1 LKTTKTIAAVLA
13 VFLVAALFI
22 GAASA
27 ADPAAGDTVYV
38 YQYNATNASTSYY
51 LWESGSVA
59 GIVKSDSVG
68 TISGESVVAGLY
80 SNNST
85 VASNLFTI
93 KYPSLAL
100 AIYKAN
106 TGTSIADTTI
116 LKSQDLDFALT
127 GNNSLNYSIAFTTP
141 AGGSTYDFGENPVGT
156 SLSWNETAAKITT
169 DVNITNVTSGTWTA
183 KASFATNSTQDLI
196 KTTPSKYLDSNK
208 VSFTVGADT
217 TDSISINKDTIVR
230 GSSVLVTV
238 TGEPQ
243 VYVNVTINE
252 AGFLLLAGQD
262 GVNGYS
268 GTDGYLDVVKVK
280 LGDTGSK
287 VFQINTDSS
296 TAIKTYTLTTNQTP
310 EKKATVAVQKGVMTV
325 TAAQG
330 SYPIGEDIIL
340 SGTNTETDAV
350 YLFISGLNIDKES
363 LAVDI
368 SVKDDDTWTSTFNPS
383 SVYKDAHGVLLDAG
397 TYTIYASTYVANTS
411 APVFSTTYVYS
422 SVSVALKQPF
432 LSATAASSTVAEGD
446 DMVITG
452 TAEATNDLRYYIFGA
467 NKFLNGSISVN
478 DDATFTAEIDT
489 TGLAAGQYFVV
500 IQHKMD
506 DGFYN
511 ILPFVTT
518 IRQNP
523 TGEANAS
530 SAIVFDTAT
539 LQNANAAQALC
550 DAVDSQYIDDIYRKL
565 TFIVAQP
572 TLTMN
577 PVSDVTKGSALK
589 VTGITNLKVDTV
601 VTVDVLSTAF
611 TALDKGSASSA
622 SFITMTTKVVAGADG
637 ANTWEV
643 TFDTTGLSVDT
654 YTIQASVEQLST
666 STIIKIIEKPTA
678 TATATATKTATA
690 TATATPTP
698 QSPGFGAFLAL
709 AGLGAVAVLVLRRN

>member
-1 LKTTKTIAAVLA
+1 MKTTKTIAAVLA
-13 VFLVAALFI
+13 VFLVAVLFMGA
-22 GAASA
+22 GAATE
-27 ADPAAGDTVYV
+27 PVAGSTVYV
-38 YQYNATNASTSYY
+38 YQYNATNASTTYY
-51 LWESGSVA
+51 LMESGYGTSS
-59 GIVKSDSVG
+59 ITSNSVG
-68 TISGESVVAGLY
+68 TIAEEGLTEGLY
-80 SNNST
+80 SNNMTLTYAT
-85 VASNLFTI
+85 VTFTL
-93 KYPSLAL
+93 KYPAMTIAGYLNA
-100 AIYKAN
+100 
-106 TGTSIADTTI
+106 TGTSIAGATLLKDQTI
-116 LKSQDLDFALT
+116 DYVVT
-127 GNNSLNYSIAFTTP
+127 GANDLNYSLEFTSP
-141 AGGSTYDFGENPVGT
+141 AG
-156 SLSWNETAAKITT
+156 ATT
-169 DVNITNVTSGTWTA
+169 DFFGDVYFTVANTSTNLTGVVLTNATAGTWSVKA
-183 KASFATNSTQDLI
+183 KFQANVAGEDSLI
-196 KTTPSKYLDSNK
+196 ITTPSKYLRSAALT
-208 VSFTVGADT
+208 FTIGSSGVN
-217 TDSISINKDTIVR
+217 SISVSKDTIVR

-243 VYVNVTINE
+243 AYVNVTINE

-432 LSATAASSTVAEGD
+432 LSATATSSTVAEGD

-709 AGLGAVAVLVLRRN
+709 AGLGAVAVLVLRRD